1 MSRTRAAY
9 AYDYAPGLPR
19 QKGAPAPVQQNPVQQ
34 PRPAHRTLRLGR
46 QAVTA
51 YIAVLVVMV
60 LGALVM
66 VSQYSAMASVS
77 YQIADMK
84 RQITAVDE
92 QNEALEK
99 QVAELKRPDRI
110 MEIATT
116 RLGMVSPQ
124 NFQQATTAP
133 LVAQA
138 QEPDQGGTNSTRVAQ
153 GRGGFTLS
161 AALDRIGRGLSRL
174 LAGPVRTEAKGK

>member
-1 MSRTRAAY
+1 MSRTTAAY
-9 AYDYAPGLPR
+9 VIDYAPELPR
-19 QKGAPAPVQQNPVQQ
+19 HKGVTAPVQPVSAQRPQ
-34 PRPAHRTLRLGR
+34 PARRALRLGK
-46 QAVTA
+46 QAVVA

-60 LGALVM
+60 LGALLM

-84 RQITAVDE
+84 KQIAAVDE

-116 RLGMVSPQ
+116 QLGMVSPED
-124 NFQQATTAP
+124 FQQATTAP

-138 QEPDQGGTNSTRVAQ
+138 QEPDQGGTNSTQVAQ